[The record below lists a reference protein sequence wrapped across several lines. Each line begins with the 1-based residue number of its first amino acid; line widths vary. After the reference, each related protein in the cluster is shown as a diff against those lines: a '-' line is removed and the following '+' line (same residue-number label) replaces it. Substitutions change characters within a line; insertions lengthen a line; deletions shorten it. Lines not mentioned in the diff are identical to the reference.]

1 MHDGRDL
8 DGTKDQSEALTASLR
23 RVTHTFTAQD
33 PEYATRVRLS
43 FGEQRAMSTIG
54 ASLGTVEPGAVDIVL
69 PFREDLTQ
77 QDGFLH
83 AGILAVVADSACGYA
98 AHSLMPAN
106 ARVLSIEFKLNL
118 LAPAV
123 GERIEARGRVIR
135 AGRTITVCRADVL
148 AITGKSEKLVA
159 TMTGTMMTLS

>member
-1 MHDGRDL
+1 M
-8 DGTKDQSEALTASLR
+8 SLTP
-23 RVTHTFTAQD
+23 QD

-54 ASLGTVEPGAVDIVL
+54 ASLGTVGPGAVDVVL
-69 PFREDLTQ
+69 PFRDDLTQ

-83 AGILAVVADSACGYA
+83 AGIVAAVADTACGYA
-98 AHSLMPAN
+98 AHTLMPAA

-123 GERIEARGRVIR
+123 GERVEARARVIR
-135 AGRTITVCRADVL
+135 AGRTVTVCQADVL
-148 AITGKSEKLVA
+148 AITGKTEKLIA
-159 TMTGTMMTLS
+159 TMIGTMMTLV

>member
-1 MHDGRDL
+1 MPL
-8 DGTKDQSEALTASLR
+8 PPP
-23 RVTHTFTAQD
+23 D

-54 ASLGTVEPGAVDIVL
+54 ASLGMVEPGAVDVIL
-69 PFREDLTQ
+69 PFRDDLTQ

-83 AGILAVVADSACGYA
+83 AGIVAAVADTACGYA
-98 AHSLMPAN
+98 AHTLMPAT

-123 GERIEARGRVIR
+123 GERLEARARVIR
-135 AGRTITVCRADVL
+135 AGRTVTVCEADVL
-148 AITGKSEKLVA
+148 AITGKSEKLIA
-159 TMTGTMMTLS
+159 TMMGTMMTLVASGG